1 MNNETWQ
8 DRFDKL
14 GGTLTLSDNQCGD
27 LKYCDLSHW
36 FDIRDFIQSERNLV
50 QQEERERILTFIE
63 SRKVDASKEACGDG
77 LEWGVKTM
85 HNGQMQDIQDFIKT
99 LRT

>member
-36 FDIRDFIQSERNLV
+36 FDIRDFIQSERH
-50 QQEERERILTFIE
+50 E
-63 SRKVDASKEACGDG
+63 SG
-77 LEWGVKTM
+77 
-85 HNGQMQDIQDFIKT
+85 
-99 LRT
+99 